1 MKTKCTCYL
10 VHFFWDTY
18 NLIRKFKERE
28 DKMHLLFSRFILFFC
43 VIIIGKLKERED
55 LAIGI
60 ELINNNAFL
69 YANNL

>member
-1 MKTKCTCYL
+1 MYIFL
-10 VHFFWDTY
+10 GGL
-18 NLIRKFKERE
+18 NIIRKFKERE
-28 DKMHLLFSRFILFFC
+28 DKMHLLFSRFILFFF

-60 ELINNNAFL
+60 ELINNNTFL